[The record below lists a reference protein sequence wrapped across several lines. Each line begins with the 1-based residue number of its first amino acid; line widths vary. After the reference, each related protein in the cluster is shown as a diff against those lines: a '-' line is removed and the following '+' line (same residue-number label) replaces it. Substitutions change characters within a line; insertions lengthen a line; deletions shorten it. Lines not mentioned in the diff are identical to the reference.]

1 VRRLLAVALLLV
13 CAAGSSGLATTAA
26 VEHPGSLPILL
37 GVDKVRAQLKL
48 DSLQRALLD
57 SLRAEYKAAAR
68 KLTNPMPASAQERA
82 AAGKKLLQL
91 NERFNQRALSMLSV
105 DQRAKLVGIER
116 RLLGAT
122 MVYTPSVQA
131 RLGLTEQQR
140 QKVESIRQEGLAY
153 VGKIN
158 RKFEAGKIGQQ
169 QRVLLL
175 KNRRARQNAEILRT
189 LTPEQRGTIQQ
200 LEGKKL
206 ES

>member
-1 VRRLLAVALLLV
+1 MLRFLAVTLLS
-13 CAAGSSGLATTAA
+13 CAAALPVFGTTAA

-37 GVDKVRAQLKL
+37 GIDKVRAQLKL

-57 SLRAEYKAAAR
+57 SLRAEYRSAAR
-68 KLTNPMPASAQERA
+68 RLTSPMPVSPQERDV
-82 AAGKKLLQL
+82 AGKKLLQL
-91 NERFNQRALSMLSV
+91 NERFNQRALSILSV
-105 DQRAKLVGIER
+105 DQRAKVVGIER

-131 RLGLTEQQR
+131 KLGLTEQQK
-140 QKVESIRQEGLAY
+140 QKVESIRREGLAY

-175 KNRRARQNAEILRT
+175 KSRRTRQSAEILQV
-189 LTPEQRGTIQQ
+189 LTPKQREVVQV

>member
-1 VRRLLAVALLLV
+1 MLRFLAVTLLS
-13 CAAGSSGLATTAA
+13 CAAALPVFGTTAA

-37 GVDKVRAQLKL
+37 GIDKVRAQLKL

-57 SLRAEYKAAAR
+57 SLRAEYKSAAR
-68 KLTNPMPASAQERA
+68 RLTSPMPVSPQERDV
-82 AAGKKLLQL
+82 AGKKLLQL
-91 NERFNQRALSMLSV
+91 NERFNQRALSILSV

-131 RLGLTEQQR
+131 KLGLTEQQK
-140 QKVESIRQEGLAY
+140 QKVESIRREGVAY

-175 KNRRARQNAEILRT
+175 KSRRTRQSAEILQV
-189 LTPEQRGTIQQ
+189 LTPKQREVVQV

>member
-1 VRRLLAVALLLV
+1 MLRFLAVTLLS
-13 CAAGSSGLATTAA
+13 CAAALPVFGTTAA

-37 GVDKVRAQLKL
+37 GIDKVRAQLKL

-57 SLRAEYKAAAR
+57 SLRAEYRSAAR
-68 KLTNPMPASAQERA
+68 RLTSPMPVSPQERDV
-82 AAGKKLLQL
+82 AGKKLLQL
-91 NERFNQRALSMLSV
+91 NERFNQRALSILSV
-105 DQRAKLVGIER
+105 DQRAKVVGIER

-131 RLGLTEQQR
+131 KLGLTEQQK
-140 QKVESIRQEGLAY
+140 QKVESIRREGLAY

-175 KNRRARQNAEILRT
+175 KSRRTRQSAEILQV
-189 LTPEQRGTIQQ
+189 LTPKQRDVVQV

>member
-1 VRRLLAVALLLV
+1 MLRFLVVTLLS
-13 CAAGSSGLATTAA
+13 CAAALPVLATTAA

-57 SLRAEYKAAAR
+57 SLRAEYKSAAR
-68 KLTNPMPASAQERA
+68 KLTNPMPVSAQEREV
-82 AAGKKLLQL
+82 AGKKLLQL
-91 NERFNQRALSMLSV
+91 NERFNQRALSILSEA
-105 DQRAKLVGIER
+105 QRAKLVGIER

-122 MVYTPSVQA
+122 MVYAPSVQTK
-131 RLGLTEQQR
+131 LGLTEEQK
-140 QKVESIRQEGLAY
+140 QKVESIRREGLAF

-175 KNRRARQNAEILRT
+175 KSRRTRQSAEILQV
-189 LTPEQRGTIQQ
+189 LTPKQRETVQV
-200 LEGKKL
+200 LEGQKL

>member
-1 VRRLLAVALLLV
+1 MLRFLAVTLLS
-13 CAAGSSGLATTAA
+13 CAAALPVFGTTAA

-37 GVDKVRAQLKL
+37 GIDKVRAQLKL

-57 SLRAEYKAAAR
+57 SLRAEYRSAAR
-68 KLTNPMPASAQERA
+68 RLTSPMPVSPQERDV
-82 AAGKKLLQL
+82 AGKKLLQL
-91 NERFNQRALSMLSV
+91 NERFNQRALSILSV
-105 DQRAKLVGIER
+105 DQRAKLVGIEH

-131 RLGLTEQQR
+131 KLGLTEQQK
-140 QKVESIRQEGLAY
+140 QKVESIRREGLAY

-175 KNRRARQNAEILRT
+175 KSRRTRQSAEILQV
-189 LTPEQRGTIQQ
+189 LTPKQRDVVQV

>member
-1 VRRLLAVALLLV
+1 MLRFLAVTLLT
-13 CAAGSSGLATTAA
+13 CAAALPVLATTAA

-37 GVDKVRAQLKL
+37 GVDKVRAELKL

-57 SLRAEYKAAAR
+57 SLRAEYRSAAR
-68 KLTNPMPASAQERA
+68 RLTSPMPVSPQERDV
-82 AAGKKLLQL
+82 AGKKLLQL
-91 NERFNQRALSMLSV
+91 NERFNQRALSILSV
-105 DQRAKLVGIER
+105 DQRAKVVGIER

-131 RLGLTEQQR
+131 KLGLTEQQK
-140 QKVESIRQEGLAY
+140 QKVESIRREGVVY

-175 KNRRARQNAEILRT
+175 KSRRTRQSAEILQV
-189 LTPEQRGTIQQ
+189 LTPKQRDVVQV

>member
-1 VRRLLAVALLLV
+1 MLRFLAVTLLS
-13 CAAGSSGLATTAA
+13 CAAALPVFGTTAA

-37 GVDKVRAQLKL
+37 GVDKVRAELKL

-57 SLRAEYKAAAR
+57 SLRAEYRSAAR
-68 KLTNPMPASAQERA
+68 RLTSPMPVSPQERDV
-82 AAGKKLLQL
+82 AGKKLLQL
-91 NERFNQRALSMLSV
+91 NERFNQRALSILSV
-105 DQRAKLVGIER
+105 DQRAKLVGIEH

-122 MVYTPSVQA
+122 MVYAPSVQA
-131 RLGLTEQQR
+131 KLGLTEQQK
-140 QKVESIRQEGLAY
+140 QKVESIRREGVAY

-175 KNRRARQNAEILRT
+175 KSRRTRQSAEILQV
-189 LTPEQRGTIQQ
+189 LTPKQRDVVQV

>member
-1 VRRLLAVALLLV
+1 MLRFLAVTLLS
-13 CAAGSSGLATTAA
+13 CAAALPVFGTTAA

-37 GVDKVRAQLKL
+37 GIDKVRAQLKL

-57 SLRAEYKAAAR
+57 SLRAEYKSAAR
-68 KLTNPMPASAQERA
+68 RLTGPMPVSPQERDV
-82 AAGKKLLQL
+82 AGKKLLQL
-91 NERFNQRALSMLSV
+91 NERFNQRALSILSV
-105 DQRAKLVGIER
+105 DQRAKVVGIER

-131 RLGLTEQQR
+131 KLGLTEQQK
-140 QKVESIRQEGLAY
+140 QKVESIRREGLAY

-175 KNRRARQNAEILRT
+175 KSRRTRQSAEILQV
-189 LTPEQRGTIQQ
+189 LTPKQRDVVQV